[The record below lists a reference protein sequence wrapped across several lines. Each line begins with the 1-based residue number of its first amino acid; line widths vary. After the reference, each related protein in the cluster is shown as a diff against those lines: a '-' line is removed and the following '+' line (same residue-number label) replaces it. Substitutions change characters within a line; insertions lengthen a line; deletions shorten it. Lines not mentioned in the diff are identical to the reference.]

1 MIVFSDDFYS
11 MQAPSHEKLHMP
23 YVGDVIATSLLISH
37 LKFGIWSPHTN
48 IKAPAVVLTGDY
60 RRPRQSNYTCM
71 NSV

>member
-11 MQAPSHEKLHMP
+11 MQAHSHEKLHMP
-23 YVGDVIATSLLISH
+23 NVGDVITTSLLISH

-48 IKAPAVVLTGDY
+48 IKASAVVLTGDC
-60 RRPRQSNYTCM
+60 RQLLRLNYTCM